1 MRISQKK
8 RMKALTIREANQ
20 KLIETLLDKGFK
32 EASSD
37 VALLMEYIADIKR
50 NDLFLYGDKELS
62 KENWEK
68 LDDALKKRM
77 TGMPV
82 QYITGYQNFM
92 GLEFMVNENVLI
104 PMQDT
109 EILVE
114 EILKLGYSGIDILD
128 MCTGSGCILL
138 SLLKYIYGSKGLG
151 VDISKDALEI
161 AKKNSESLSI
171 PADFICSDLFNE
183 LSLDNKFDLIVSNP
197 PYIKSHVINELM
209 REVKDYEP
217 HLALDGDEDGLK
229 FYRIIVDKA
238 KDYLRK
244 DGMLYFEIGY
254 DQGEAVRALMT
265 NAGFKDVCVVKD
277 LAALDRVVF
286 GRK

>member
-20 KLIETLLDKGFK
+20 KLIETLLDKGFN

-50 NDLFLYGDKELS
+50 NDLFINGDKELS

-104 PMQDT
+104 PRQDT